1 MDDIDNQIAKAR
13 GSGTSQGTKSGY
25 EKSSSDYMGKGIMA
39 ESLQQAPAAQKA
51 PEAQTGQVENFDAI
65 VIGAGVSG
73 LYQLYRLRQLGLS
86 VRCLEDASGVGGTW
100 YWNRYPGCRFDSES
114 ETYGYTFSK
123 ELQQE
128 WDWKEHYSGQPENER
143 YLNFVAD
150 KLDLKKDIRFNSHVT
165 SAVYDE
171 RAHRWEVQLESGQRI
186 RTRFL
191 VAAVGILSARYVPP
205 FEGIDSFKG
214 ESYHTSRWPK
224 EKVDFTGKR
233 VAVIGTGATAV
244 QLIPIIAKEVAQLTV
259 FQRTPNYCAPLRN
272 SLVTEETQRRFKA
285 TYPEINKKC
294 LETPAGFPYDFDHR
308 AALEVPREERLALY
322 EELWA
327 QPGFKKWLG
336 NFRDIMTDRAANED
350 FAEFVRNKIRA
361 RVKDP
366 VVAEKLAPK
375 DHPFGSKRIPLET
388 EYYEAYNRDNVLLV
402 DVRETPIERITPKGI
417 KTSDKEYE
425 FDVIIY
431 ATGFDA
437 ITGAL
442 TRIDI
447 RGQGGQTLKDKWA
460 NGPRTVLGLQTAGFP
475 NFFIATNTAFCN
487 YTICAETIVD
497 WISNCIR
504 YIREKGYSHIAP
516 TVETEDAWVAHANEV
531 GSQTLLTGAKSW
543 FVGDNIPGKAH
554 AILLYANTAPAYRA
568 KCAEVAA
575 KGYEGFILQ

>member
-1 MDDIDNQIAKAR
+1 MTDSVQNA
-13 GSGTSQGTKSGY
+13 
-25 EKSSSDYMGKGIMA
+25 SD
-39 ESLQQAPAAQKA
+39 AP
-51 PEAQTGQVENFDAI
+51 GRVEDFDAI

-73 LYQLYRLRQLGLS
+73 LYQLYRLRELGLR
-86 VRCLEDASGVGGTW
+86 VRCVEDGDGVGGTW

-150 KLDLKKDIRFNSHVT
+150 KFDLRRDIQFNSHVT

-171 RAHRWEVQLESGQRI
+171 RANRWEVQLESGQRMSCQ
-186 RTRFL
+186 FL
-191 VAAVGILSARYVPP
+191 VAAVGILSARYLPP
-205 FEGIDSFKG
+205 FEVIYVFEG

-224 EKVDFTGKR
+224 EEVDFTGKR
-233 VAVIGTGATAV
+233 VGVIGTGATAV
-244 QLIPIIAKEVAQLTV
+244 QLIPIVAKEVAHLTV

-272 SLVTEETQRRFKA
+272 ALVSDETQQRFKD
-285 TYPEINKKC
+285 TYAEIYEKC
-294 LETPAGFPYDFDHR
+294 LQSPAGFPYDFDR
-308 AALEVPREERLALY
+308 RKALDVPREERLALY
-322 EELWA
+322 EDLWA

-336 NFRDIMTDRAANED
+336 NFRDIMTDLKANED

-366 VVAEKLAPK
+366 KVAEMLAPK
-375 DHPFGSKRIPLET
+375 NHPFGSKRVPLET
-388 EYYEAYNRDNVLLV
+388 EYYEAYNRDNVVLV
-402 DVRETPIERITPKGI
+402 SIKETPIERITPAGI
-417 KTSDKEYE
+417 KTSDREYE

-447 RGQGGQTLKDKWA
+447 RGEGGQSLKDKWA
-460 NGPRTVLGLQTAGFP
+460 NGMRTYLQLQTAGFP
-475 NFFIATNTAFCN
+475 NLFIATNTAFCN
-487 YTICAETIVD
+487 YTVCAETIVE
-497 WISNCIR
+497 WIAGCIR
-504 YIREKGYSHIAP
+504 YIREKNFTRIAP
-516 TVETEDAWVAHANEV
+516 TPQAEEAWVEHAAELAA
-531 GSQTLLTGAKSW
+531 GTLLSDANSW
-543 FVGDNIPGKAH
+543 FVGANIPGKKRVF
-554 AILLYANTAPAYRA
+554 LLYANTAPAYRQ

-575 KGYEGFILQ
+575 KGYEGFALQ

>member
-1 MDDIDNQIAKAR
+1 
-13 GSGTSQGTKSGY
+13 
-25 EKSSSDYMGKGIMA
+25 
-39 ESLQQAPAAQKA
+39 
-51 PEAQTGQVENFDAI
+51 
-65 VIGAGVSG
+65 
-73 LYQLYRLRQLGLS
+73 LRQLGLS
-86 VRCLEDASGVGGTW
+86 VRCLEDGGGIGGTW

-114 ETYGYTFSK
+114 ETYGYSFSK
-123 ELQQE
+123 ELLQE
-128 WDWKEHYSGQPENER
+128 WNWKEHYSGQPENER

-150 KLDLKKDIRFNSHVT
+150 KLDLRRDIQFNSHVT
-165 SAVYDE
+165 SAIYDE
-171 RAHRWEVQLESGQRI
+171 HVNRWDVRIEDGRRMRAQ
-186 RTRFL
+186 FL
-191 VAAVGILSARYVPP
+191 VAATGILSARYVPP
-205 FEGIDSFKG
+205 FEGIDSFRG

-224 EKVDFTGKR
+224 EKVDLSGKR

-244 QLIPIIAKEVAQLTV
+244 QLIPIIAKEVAHLTV

-272 SLVTEETQRRFKA
+272 SLVSDDTQRRWKE
-285 TYPEINKKC
+285 TYPEIHTKIRT
-294 LETPAGFPYDFDHR
+294 TPAGFPYDFDR
-308 AALEVPREERLALY
+308 RKALEVPKEERLALY

-336 NFRDIMTDRAANED
+336 NFRDIMTDPAANED

-366 VVAEKLAPK
+366 VVAEKLVPK

-447 RGQGGQTLKDKWA
+447 RGEGGQTLKDKWS
-460 NGPRTVLGLQTAGFP
+460 NGPRTYLGMQTAGFP
-475 NFFIATNTAFCN
+475 NLFIASNTAFCN
-487 YTICAETIVD
+487 YTVCAEAVVE
-497 WISNCIR
+497 WISDCIR
-504 YIREKGYSHIAP
+504 YVRENDYSRIAP
-516 TVETEDAWVAHANEV
+516 TAEAEEAWVTHVNEV
-531 GSQTLLTGAKSW
+531 GSQTLLSGTKSW
-543 FVGDNIPGKAH
+543 FVGANIPGKAR

-568 KCAEVAA
+568 KIAEVAA
-575 KGYEGFILQ
+575 KGYEGFALQ

>member
-1 MDDIDNQIAKAR
+1 
-13 GSGTSQGTKSGY
+13 
-25 EKSSSDYMGKGIMA
+25 MA
-39 ESLQQAPAAQKA
+39 SWIEDATVRSELSPRAEVGPAPIKR
-51 PEAQTGQVENFDAI
+51 FDAI
-65 VIGAGVSG
+65 VIGAGVAG
-73 LYQLYRLRQLGLS
+73 LYQLYRLRELGLS
-86 VRCLEDASGVGGTW
+86 VICLEDGGGVGGTW

-114 ETYGYTFSK
+114 ETYGYSFSK

-150 KLDLKKDIRFNSHVT
+150 KLDLRRNIQFNSHVT
-165 SAVYDE
+165 AATYDKE
-171 RAHRWEVQLESGQRI
+171 ANLWEVRLESGQRL
-186 RTRFL
+186 RCQFL
-191 VAAVGILSARYVPP
+191 VAAVGILSARYIPP
-205 FEGIDSFKG
+205 FEGIDTFRG
-214 ESYHTSRWPK
+214 QSYHTSRWPK
-224 EKVDFTGKR
+224 EKVDFSGKR

-244 QLIPIIAKEVAQLTV
+244 QLIPIIAKEVAHLTV

-272 SLVTEETQRRFKA
+272 SEVNEETQLRFKA
-285 TYPEINKKC
+285 TYDEIHKKC
-294 LETPAGFPYDFDHR
+294 LETPAGFPYDFDR
-308 AALEVPREERLALY
+308 RKAMEVPKEERLKFY

-327 QPGFKKWLG
+327 LPGFKKWLG
-336 NFRDIMTDRAANED
+336 NFRDIMTDPVANED

-366 VVAEKLAPK
+366 VVAEKLVPK

-388 EYYEAYNRDNVLLV
+388 GYYEAYNRDNVLLV

-447 RGQGGQTLKDKWA
+447 RGEAGQTLKEKWA
-460 NGPRTVLGLQTAGFP
+460 GGPRTYLGLQTAGFP

-487 YTICAETIVD
+487 YTICAEKVVE
-497 WISNCIR
+497 WITDCIR
-504 YIREKGYSHIAP
+504 FVRDNNYSRIAP
-516 TVETEDAWVAHANEV
+516 TAEAEDAWVKHVNEV
-531 GSQTLLTGAKSW
+531 GSQTLLSGTKSW

-568 KCAEVAA
+568 KIAEVAA
-575 KGYEGFILQ
+575 KGYKGFQLQ